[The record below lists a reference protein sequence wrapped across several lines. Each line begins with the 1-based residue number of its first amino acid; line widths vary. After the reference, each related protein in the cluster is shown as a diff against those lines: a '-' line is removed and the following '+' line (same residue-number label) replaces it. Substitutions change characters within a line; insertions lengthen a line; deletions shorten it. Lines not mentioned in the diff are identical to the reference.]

1 MLMFFGNNSMK
12 EPVFLRESNQL
23 SKQIEKLKE
32 LEPSLNEEGKTLLRQ
47 DIKNLEYGIIGEK
60 NIAFELKNSHMPMY
74 ILHDIYLEDGEL
86 NAQIDYMVFTRK
98 LCFVIECKNLYG
110 NIEINNQGDFIR
122 TMEFGK
128 IKKRE
133 GIYSPITQNQ
143 RHLELMKKLKTEN
156 KNNGFIKFFTNKYFY
171 EFTKPV
177 VVLANPKTILDDR
190 YAKKEVKE
198 KVIRADKLVDYIKE
212 LNKNCKELES
222 NDKDLL
228 RWAESYL
235 NMHKEKNVDFT
246 SKYEK
251 YKNIEIENTDIF
263 KALKFYRLQ
272 KSREE
277 NIKPYFICNDLQL
290 KDLISKMPSSK
301 EELKLVSGFG
311 DVKVDKY
318 GEDIIQIMSKFRL

>member
-32 LEPSLNEEGKTLLRQ
+32 LEPLLNEEGKTLLRQ

-143 RHLELMKKLKTEN
+143 RHLELMKKLKVES
-156 KNNGFIKFFTNKYFY
+156 KNNRIMKFFANKYFY
-171 EFTKPV
+171 EFVKPV
-177 VVLANPKTILDDR
+177 VVLANPKTILNDR

-246 SKYEK
+246 LKYEK

>member
-1 MLMFFGNNSMK
+1 MFFGNNSMK

>member
-32 LEPSLNEEGKTLLRQ
+32 LEPLLNEEGKTLLRQ

-246 SKYEK
+246 LKYEK

>member
-246 SKYEK
+246 LKYEK